1 MEQNSID
8 ITVKTEN
15 LINAVQ
21 NEPSIWNTNLNS
33 SAMFTYTSIIQVRS
47 HCSGQVNA
55 REQVFGLASM
65 VDFGENDTTTHARK
79 SLRLVS
85 KQVSS
90 RSRTS

>member
-21 NEPSIWNTNLNS
+21 NEPCIWNTNLNLS
-33 SAMFTYTSIIQVRS
+33 QPYHVHKYNTGS

-85 KQVSS
+85 EQVSS